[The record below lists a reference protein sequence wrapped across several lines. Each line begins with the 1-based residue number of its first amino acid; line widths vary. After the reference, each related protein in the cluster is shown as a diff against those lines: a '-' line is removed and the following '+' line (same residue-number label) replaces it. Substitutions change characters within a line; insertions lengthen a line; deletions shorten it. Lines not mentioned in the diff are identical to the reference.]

1 MHQIDTVETQNI
13 PAQLMAKNQ
22 WVTWQAGDIDPNGKF
37 AKYPVDPWHDFK
49 VDAHNRNNQLSYLD
63 VIKATDN
70 AHVSGIGFVL
80 NGEPFS
86 VNDDGEI
93 LYLIG
98 IDIDHKAGLSG
109 SELKVIWEGL
119 NKPYIEISPS
129 KQGIRMFCLSKQ
141 LIANRNQNGLEIYCS
156 GRFLTITGWSGRGV
170 ISDCTEAIHTLH
182 KKWFPPKEVDSKTRN
197 SSYGQYQRPETPRN
211 RALAEEMLSFID
223 ADCSYEMY
231 RNIIWAIE
239 STGWSCAE
247 EIERAWSLTAPDRFT
262 EDGLTIIRSSF
273 DYRER
278 GITMGTL
285 VHLARAFGYG
295 LTNPTIT
302 IAQEESV

>member
-1 MHQIDTVETQNI
+1 MHQIDVVKTQNI
-13 PAQLMAKNQ
+13 PTQLIAKNQ
-22 WVTWQAGDIDPNGKF
+22 WVAWQAGDIDANGKF
-37 AKYPVDPWHDFK
+37 AKYPVNPSRNFK
-49 VDAHNRNNQLSYLD
+49 VDAHNRNNQLSYLEA
-63 VIKATDN
+63 IKATDN

-86 VNDDGEI
+86 ANDDGEI

-98 IDIDHKAGLSG
+98 IDIDHKAGLSDL
-109 SELKVIWEGL
+109 ELKVIWESL
-119 NKPYIEISPS
+119 NKPYVEISPS

-141 LIANRNQNGLEIYCS
+141 PLPNRNQNGLEIYCS

-170 ISDCTEAIHTLH
+170 ISDCTNAIHALH
-182 KKWFPPKEVDSKTRN
+182 KKWFPPKGAGAKTRN
-197 SSYGQYQRPETPRN
+197 NSYAQYQRPETPRN
-211 RALAEEMLSFID
+211 RAWVEEMLSIID

-247 EIERAWSLTAPDRFT
+247 EIERAWSLTAPERFT

-278 GITMGTL
+278 GITIGTL
-285 VHLARAFGYG
+285 IQLARVFGYG
-295 LTNPTIT
+295 LTKPTIA

>member
-13 PAQLMAKNQ
+13 PTQLMAKNQ
-22 WVTWQAGDIDPNGKF
+22 WVTWQAGDIDLNGKF
-37 AKYPVDPWHDFK
+37 AKYPVNPSHDFK

-63 VIKATDN
+63 AIKATSN

-86 VNDDGEI
+86 ANDDGEI

-98 IDIDHKAGLSG
+98 IDIDHKAGLSAL
-109 SELKVIWEGL
+109 ELKAIWEAL
-119 NKPYIEISPS
+119 NKPYVEISPS
-129 KQGIRMFCLSKQ
+129 KQGIRMFCLSKRP
-141 LIANRNQNGLEIYCS
+141 LGNRNQDGLEIYCS

-182 KKWFPPKEVDSKTRN
+182 QKWFPPKQAGSTTRN
-197 SSYGQYQRPETPRN
+197 NLYGQYQRPETSRN
-211 RALAEEMLSFID
+211 RAWVEEMLSFID
-223 ADCSYEMY
+223 ANCSYEMY

-278 GITMGTL
+278 GITIGTL
-285 VHLARAFGYG
+285 VHLAKAFGYG
-295 LTNPTIT
+295 LPKPTVT
-302 IAQEESV
+302 KAQGEAV